1 MTFKTTLKRLAHGK
15 LSEPAYTMYHILI
28 WVRYGLLQLYW
39 FLIGA
44 KRAKRDDK
52 KMLAYIRI
60 YEANKIKLN
69 RLDIKAE
76 LRKVFKDERD

>member
-1 MTFKTTLKRLAHGK
+1 MVNMETVPESF
-15 LSEPAYTMYHILI
+15 
-28 WVRYGLLQLYW
+28 WNW

-44 KRAKRDDK
+44 MKAKRDDK
-52 KMLAYIRI
+52 KMIAYIRI
-60 YEANKIKLN
+60 YEANKIKLS